1 MKITYEE
8 LNARLIKIMADT
20 AELSE
25 EIGRDIHLVYHMK
38 HKPNKDFTCGVER
51 PYLDVTV
58 TEPNDWDNTY
68 QNVQCHLDELNDFQ
82 FPVLNESAKEKEL
95 RDMWEDEM
103 RADCIEDADGWDDD
117 EEEEEEDEEED
128 DA

>member
-25 EIGRDIHLVYHMK
+25 AIGRDIHIVYHMK
-38 HKPNKDFTCGVER
+38 HKPNKDFTYGVER

-68 QNVQCHLDELNDFQ
+68 QNVQCHLDELDTFD
-82 FPVLNESAKEKEL
+82 FPVLKESAKEKEW

-103 RADCIEDADGWDDD
+103 RADCIEDADGWDDED
-117 EEEEEEDEEED
+117 EEEDEEED